1 MAILNKYKKIQEEL
15 GIIGQSEQ
23 IRELVELVI
32 SIAPTNISVLIT
44 GESGT
49 GKEVFAKAIH
59 QLSPRKDKS
68 LISVNCGAIPEGI
81 LESELFGHEKG
92 AFTGAVATKKGYF
105 ELADGGT
112 ILLDEIGEMPLQT
125 QVKLLRVLETGE
137 FMRVGSGDLRT
148 ANVRVI
154 AATNRD
160 LGQMVKQAL
169 FRKDLYYRLKAVAM
183 YIPPL
188 RERRED
194 IPLLLDS
201 FVEEIITKEKIDF
214 AGFTE
219 DALETLYHYS
229 WPGNVRELRNFLETI
244 MILAR
249 GQMVTPQMAR
259 EHLSHYEEP
268 IEVSPTLPMPIGIN
282 VEEAERELVYKA
294 LVSLGMEIK
303 EMKGLLVQF
312 LERFNGP
319 LGGGRVYSPV
329 ETHHAE
335 DIEIKPLDE
344 LERETIEKAMDK
356 YRGNRRKVARALNI
370 SERTLYRKIKEYDLT

>member
-49 GKEVFAKAIH
+49 GKEVFTKAIH
-59 QLSPRKDKS
+59 QLSPRKEKS

-137 FMRVGSGDLRT
+137 FMRVGSGELRT
-148 ANVRVI
+148 VNVRII

-201 FVEEIITKEKIDF
+201 FVEEISTKEKIAF

-244 MILAR
+244 MVLAR
-249 GQMVTPQMAR
+249 GQMVTPQMVR

-268 IEVSPTLPMPIGIN
+268 IEVSSTLPMPLGIN

-319 LGGGRVYSPV
+319 FGGGRIYSPV
-329 ETHHAE
+329 ETHHPE

-344 LERETIEKAMDK
+344 LERETIEKALDK

-370 SERTLYRKIKEYDLT
+370 SERTLYRKIKEYDLV

>member
-1 MAILNKYKKIQEEL
+1 LVILNKYKKIQEEL

-23 IRELVELVI
+23 IRELVELII

-59 QLSPRKDKS
+59 QLSPRKGEN

-105 ELADGGT
+105 ELADDGT
-112 ILLDEIGEMPLQT
+112 ILLDEIGEMSIQT

-137 FMRVGSGDLRT
+137 FMRVGSGELRNV
-148 ANVRVI
+148 NVRVI

-160 LGQMVKQAL
+160 LGQMVKQKL

-194 IPLLLDS
+194 IPLLLNS
-201 FVEEIITKEKIDF
+201 FVDDILHKGNIEF

-219 DALETLYHYS
+219 DAMETLYHYS
-229 WPGNVRELRNFLETI
+229 WAGNVRELLNFTETI
-244 MILAR
+244 VILAR
-249 GQMVTPQMAR
+249 GEKVTSQMVR
-259 EHLSHYEEP
+259 DHLYHYEEP
-268 IEVSPTLPMPIGIN
+268 VEVPTTLPMPVGIN
-282 VEEAERELVYKA
+282 VEDAERELVYKA
-294 LVSLGMEIK
+294 LVSLGLEIK
-303 EMKGLLVQF
+303 EMKGMLLKF

-319 LGGGRVYSPV
+319 FKEGVVYEPV
-329 ETHHAE
+329 ETHRSGDA
-335 DIEIKPLDE
+335 EIKPLDE
-344 LERETIEKAMDK
+344 LERETIEKALDK
-356 YRGNRRKVARALNI
+356 FRGNRRKVARALNI
-370 SERTLYRKIKEYDLT
+370 SERTLYRKIKEYDLI

>member
-1 MAILNKYKKIQEEL
+1 LVILNKYKKIQEEL

-23 IRELVELVI
+23 IRELVELII

-59 QLSPRKDKS
+59 QLSPRKGEN
-68 LISVNCGAIPEGI
+68 LISVNCGAIPEGL

-105 ELADGGT
+105 ELADDGT
-112 ILLDEIGEMPLQT
+112 ILLDEIGEMSIQT

-137 FMRVGSGDLRT
+137 FMRVGSGELRNV
-148 ANVRVI
+148 NVRVI

-160 LGQMVKQAL
+160 
-169 FRKDLYYRLKAVAM
+169 FKAVAM

-194 IPLLLDS
+194 IPLLLNS
-201 FVEEIITKEKIDF
+201 FVDDILHKGNIEF

-219 DALETLYHYS
+219 DAMETLYHYS
-229 WPGNVRELRNFLETI
+229 WAGNVRELLNFTETI
-244 MILAR
+244 VILAR
-249 GQMVTPQMAR
+249 GEKVTSQMVR
-259 EHLSHYEEP
+259 DHLYHYEEP
-268 IEVSPTLPMPIGIN
+268 VEVPTTLPMPVGIN
-282 VEEAERELVYKA
+282 VEDAERELVYKA
-294 LVSLGMEIK
+294 LVSLGLEIK
-303 EMKGLLVQF
+303 EMKGMLLKF

-319 LGGGRVYSPV
+319 FKEGVVYEPV
-329 ETHHAE
+329 ETHRSGDA
-335 DIEIKPLDE
+335 EIKPLDE
-344 LERETIEKAMDK
+344 LERETIEKALDK
-356 YRGNRRKVARALNI
+356 FRGNRRKVARALNI
-370 SERTLYRKIKEYDLT
+370 SERTLYRKIKEYDLI

>member
-15 GIIGQSEQ
+15 GIIGKSEQ

-59 QLSPRKDKS
+59 QQSPRKDRS

-137 FMRVGSGDLRT
+137 FMRVGSGELRNV
-148 ANVRVI
+148 NVRVI

-201 FVEEIITKEKIDF
+201 FVEEITIKEKIEF

-219 DALETLYHYS
+219 DALETLYHYY

-244 MILAR
+244 MVLAR
-249 GQMVTPQMAR
+249 GQMVTSQMVR

-268 IEVSPTLPMPIGIN
+268 IEVSPTLPMPIGMN

-303 EMKGLLVQF
+303 EMKGMLLQF

-319 LGGGRVYSPV
+319 FTGGRVYSPV
-329 ETHHAE
+329 DTHHAE

-344 LERETIEKAMDK
+344 LERETIEKALDK

>member
-1 MAILNKYKKIQEEL
+1 LAILNKYKKIQEEL

-23 IRELVELVI
+23 IRELVELII

-49 GKEVFAKAIH
+49 GKEVFTKAIH

-92 AFTGAVATKKGYF
+92 AFTGAVAAKKGYF

-137 FMRVGSGDLRT
+137 FMRVGSGELWNV
-148 ANVRVI
+148 NVRVI

-201 FVEEIITKEKIDF
+201 FVEEIISKEKIEF

-249 GQMVTPQMAR
+249 GQMVTSQMAR

-319 LGGGRVYSPV
+319 FGGGRVYSPV
-329 ETHHAE
+329 ETRDSE

-344 LERETIEKAMDK
+344 LERETIEKALDK

-370 SERTLYRKIKEYDLT
+370 SERTLYRKIKEYDLA